1 MSIMLTFSNHITKL
15 AVSRRATQALKELF
29 EQTSIMT

>member
-15 AVSRRATQALKELF
+15 GGIAPEATTRSHFANL
-29 EQTSIMT
+29 S